1 MTYLA
6 PNPPAVRFKA
16 GVLLFGV
23 VGIALTISI
32 VAALVGLP
40 FAGLGFL
47 FLALGVPILVWRYRE
62 AQGTVEPVPRS
73 RPCFPATGRRGWLAR
88 SPSWAEKCGG
98 LSRTGETA
106 FSGAMQPFEGGWL
119 LL

>member
-6 PNPPAVRFKA
+6 PNSPAVRFKA

-23 VGIALTISI
+23 VGIALAISI

-47 FLALGVPILVWRYRE
+47 FLALAARAVP
-62 AQGTVEPVPRS
+62 
-73 RPCFPATGRRGWLAR
+73 PA
-88 SPSWAEKCGG
+88 
-98 LSRTGETA
+98 
-106 FSGAMQPFEGGWL
+106 
-119 LL
+119 